1 MIEGEPPY
9 LNQNPLKALY
19 LIATNGTP
27 QIANPEQLTPEF
39 REYLARTLEVDAEK
53 RPTAAELLEVRQPS
67 SFQNASITDSSAP
80 ILASVLQALGA
91 VEDTNAAH
99 QGGARHREEQVLKSE
114 MKTRSASQP

>member
-27 QIANPEQLTPEF
+27 QIANPEQLTPQF

-53 RPTAAELLEVRQPS
+53 RPTAAELLEVRHPS
-67 SFQNASITDSSAP
+67 PFQNARITDSSTAI

-91 VEDTNAAH
+91 AEDTNAAH
-99 QGGARHREEQVLKSE
+99 QGGARHREEQILRLPE
-114 MKTRSASQP
+114 A